1 MTARH
6 ATAARTDRLTNW
18 RDKLHDP
25 LARLSE
31 GLPDLLLTGGGEWS
45 TDIAM
50 PPHLIDAAMTAIQGR
65 PQYTSEFG
73 LLSLR
78 EAVARKL
85 YEENGIRVSADEVL
99 LTGGAT
105 EAISSVL
112 LALVDA
118 DDEVIIG
125 DPAYV
130 PIYQPNVLLAG
141 GRMVTVNVAAD
152 VNFRIDPAAIE
163 EVITPRSK
171 LIVVTSPENPTG
183 AVLDREA
190 LERIAAIAER
200 NDLLIVSDEIYEKF
214 VYDGREHVSTA
225 SLPSAAPRTVTVNG
239 FSKTYGLTG
248 YRIGYLAGPRRLV
261 REIAKVRAAL
271 SLCASEVSQRVALAA
286 LEGPQ
291 GWLRP
296 ILEGYAQ
303 SRDILVDGISRI
315 EGVTVPSP
323 DGAIYVLPDVSAFG
337 RSSFDMTTYI
347 LENARVANRPGSYFG
362 AAGEGRVRFNI
373 PAHPDVARQVVGRLE
388 ESLSRLAH
396 ADPE

>member
-1 MTARH
+1 
-6 ATAARTDRLTNW
+6 
-18 RDKLHDP
+18 
-25 LARLSE
+25 
-31 GLPDLLLTGGGEWS
+31 
-45 TDIAM
+45 M
-50 PPHLIDAAMTAIQGR
+50 PPHLIDAAISATQGR

-73 LLSLR
+73 LLPLR

-85 YEENGIRVSADEVL
+85 AEENGVNVTADEVL

-141 GRMVTVNVAAD
+141 GRLVTVNVAAEE
-152 VNFRIDPAAIE
+152 NFRIDPAAIE

-171 LIVVTSPENPTG
+171 LIIVTSPENPTG
-183 AVLDREA
+183 AVLDRET
-190 LERIAAIAER
+190 LEKIVAIAER

-214 VYDGREHVSTA
+214 VYDGRKHVSTA
-225 SLPSAAPRTVTVNG
+225 LLPGASPRTITING

-248 YRIGYLAGPRRLV
+248 YRIGYLAGPRALV

-291 GWLRP
+291 QWLQP
-296 ILEGYAQ
+296 ILQGYAQ

-315 EGVTVPSP
+315 EGVTIPSP
-323 DGAIYVLPDVSAFG
+323 DGAIYVLPDVSSFG
-337 RSSFDMTTYI
+337 RSSFDMTVYI
-347 LENARVANRPGSYFG
+347 LQDARVANRPGAYFG

-373 PAHPDVARQVVGRLE
+373 PAHPDVARQVVSRLE
-388 ESLSRLAH
+388 ESLGRLAQ
-396 ADPE
+396 ADRK